1 MNRPLLLLIGVVALA
16 VFGVWSVYVS
26 SRYQAL
32 CELSYWSASADELRL
47 CDERASELKGR

>member
-1 MNRPLLLLIGVVALA
+1 MNRPLLLLIGVAVIVA
-16 VFGVWSVYVS
+16 FGVWSVYVS